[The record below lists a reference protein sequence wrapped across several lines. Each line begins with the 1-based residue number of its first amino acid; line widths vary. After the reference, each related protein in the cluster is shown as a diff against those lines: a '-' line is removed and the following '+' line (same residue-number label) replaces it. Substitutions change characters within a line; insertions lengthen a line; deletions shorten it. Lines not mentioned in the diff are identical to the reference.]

1 MQKKKLGVETG
12 YEAIQKLH
20 RNEYLV
26 IGKELKLL
34 NLGLLMLTNTKYPCS
49 ESSYTYQYHHIPS
62 ICSKSHY
69 SLRFSQEPT
78 YEKAAGEVNI
88 HREWSSCYLI
98 YSEKVCNWYDVMYVK
113 NLRSVESW
121 KLYVYYM
128 YPQTV
133 DM

>member
-1 MQKKKLGVETG
+1 M
-12 YEAIQKLH
+12 
-20 RNEYLV
+20 
-26 IGKELKLL
+26 IGKELRLL
-34 NLGLLMLTNTKYPCS
+34 NLGLLMLTNTKHPCS

-62 ICSKSHY
+62 FCSKSHY

-113 NLRSVESW
+113 NLRSVETLYL
-121 KLYVYYM
+121 LYVTTNCRYVKVYIVLSTRQ
-128 YPQTV
+128 YFVVYLLLYLQYI
-133 DM
+133 